1 MVKKLLLQL
10 LILLGLQISV
20 FSQGTPIS
28 VGTQVTTFT
37 SMIRGYHFTAPTS
50 FTICGLYI
58 PPDAAPTGTQTIRV
72 VKFTAGPPPAF
83 AGTTNNFIQLFTI
96 SNAPATQ
103 VVACNIPVAAGEIIG
118 VYGARGANCVNSY
131 GPANFVTSI
140 NGFNATLQRS
150 GMQSCPAGTG
160 APMANIWS
168 EVNYNIGR
176 INMYINCCT
185 TPTLTA
191 SNTSPICSG
200 QSLNFGAVPNP
211 TGTNYTYSWTGP
223 NNFTS
228 TLQNPTIPSPTILAA
243 GTYTVTLTVPNC
255 GTSNAT
261 TTVTVNPGPAVSATP
276 ATICVGDT
284 TTLTASSA
292 VTGGTYNWLLN
303 GASIGS
309 GSSVTVSPTSTTTYT
324 VEYTANGCTGTNT
337 VTVTVEATPQPIV
350 TVDSVCIGSS
360 GTLFVNNVSAGGTYL
375 WNTGATTAS
384 LTAAPTST
392 SNYSVVFTSANGCV
406 SPSVSGT
413 IVVKPYP
420 VITSTNDTIC
430 FGSSTTLATQVDLP
444 GGTYS
449 WSPIAASSSSV
460 TVAPTTTTT
469 YTVIYDLLG
478 CQDTTQMTV
487 LVNPIPVASTANGV
501 ICFGDTINLVATANL
516 PGGSFLWSNGTAN
529 DTNTVW
535 PAASTSYSVTY
546 TLNNCTSPAAT
557 AQVTVN
563 PIPVVTLNSATICE
577 TDPVTI
583 TAVPDLIGG
592 SYTWGPNQIAGGA
605 IQTLTPLQD
614 TTLSVIY
621 TLNNCP
627 SLPAFST
634 VIVNPL
640 PVVTFSATPIEGCAP
655 LSVQFTADDLTNA
668 TYSWSTSN
676 ALSASGATPTIVFP
690 AGGTF
695 DVTLA
700 ATTVL
705 GCYDIH
711 TETNYIYVEDLPV
724 ASFESPISVFTQ
736 EAQYVMFDNLSLG
749 ATNYVWDFGDGQLA
763 YDFEPSHVFQNTM
776 NGYTITL
783 TALTDL
789 LCSDATTV
797 SIGYQYN
804 ELVYIPNTFTP
815 DGDQNNQVF
824 CPVFYSGFD
833 PANYELTIYNRWG
846 EVIFE
851 SHNALV
857 GWDGTYGPDAIEVPS
872 GLYQYRIVYKNPDLD
887 ERKLLTGHVNLLR

>member
-1 MVKKLLLQL
+1 MIKKLLLQL
-10 LILLGLQISV
+10 FIFFGLTAV
-20 FSQGTPIS
+20 ALAQGTPIS
-28 VGTQVTTFT
+28 VGTQVTTFS

-58 PPDAAPTGTQTIRV
+58 PPDANPTGTQTIRV

-83 AGTTNNFIQLFTI
+83 AATTNSFIQLFTI
-96 SNAPATQ
+96 TNAPATQ
-103 VVACNIPVAAGEIIG
+103 VVACNIPIAAGEIIG
-118 VYGARGANCVNSY
+118 VYGARGANCINSY

-140 NGFNATLQRS
+140 NGFNTTLQRS

-160 APMANIWS
+160 AAMANIWS
-168 EVNYNIGR
+168 EVSYNIGR
-176 INMYINCCT
+176 ISMYINCCT

-200 QSLNFGAVPNP
+200 QSLSFDAVPNP

-228 TLQNPTIPSPTILAA
+228 TLQNPTIPSPTLLAA

-261 TTVTVNPGPAVSATP
+261 TTVTVNPGPAVTATP
-276 ATICVGDT
+276 ATICAGGS

-292 VTGGTYNWLLN
+292 VAGGTYNWLLN
-303 GASIGS
+303 GTSIGNTA
-309 GSSVTVSPTSTTTYT
+309 SVTVSPTTTTTYN

-337 VTVTVEATPQPIV
+337 VTVTVEQTPQPVV
-350 TVDSVCIGSS
+350 TVDSVCIGST
-360 GTLFVNNVSAGGTYL
+360 GTLYVNNVSAGGSYL
-375 WNTGATTAS
+375 WSTGATTAS
-384 LTAAPTST
+384 LSAAPTT
-392 SNYSVVFTSANGCV
+392 TTNYSVVFTSVNGCV
-406 SPSVSGT
+406 SPSVSNN

-420 VITSTNDTIC
+420 VITGANDTIC
-430 FGSSTTLATQVDLP
+430 IGSSTTLATTVDLP

-449 WSPIAASSSSV
+449 WAPIAAASSNV

-469 YTVIYDLLG
+469 YTVIYNLLN
-478 CQDTTQMTV
+478 CQDTAQMTV
-487 LVNPIPVASTANGV
+487 LVNPIPVAQTSNGV
-501 ICFGDTINLVATANL
+501 ICFGDSIDLVATANL
-516 PGGSFLWSNGTAN
+516 PGGSYLWNNGVAN

-535 PAASTSYSVTY
+535 PGTSTNYSVTY
-546 TLNNCTSPAAT
+546 TLNNCTSPAVT
-557 AQVTVN
+557 AQVTVH
-563 PIPVVTLNSATICE
+563 PIPVVTMNGATICA

-583 TAVPDLIGG
+583 TATPDLLGG
-592 SYTWGPNQIAGGA
+592 TYAWGPNAVNGGS
-605 IQTLTPLQD
+605 IQTFTPLQD
-614 TTLSVIY
+614 TTLTVVY

-627 SLPAFST
+627 SLPESAT

-640 PVVTFSATPIEGCAP
+640 PVVTFSATPVEGCAP
-655 LSVQFTADDLTNA
+655 LSVQFTAVDQTNA

-676 ALSASGATPTIVFP
+676 ALGASGAAPTMVFP
-690 AGGTF
+690 VGGTF

-700 ATTVL
+700 ATTAL
-705 GCYDIH
+705 GCYAIH
-711 TETNYIYVEDLPV
+711 TEPAFIYVEDLPV
-724 ASFESPISVFTQ
+724 AAFESPINVFTQ
-736 EAQYVMFDNLSLG
+736 EAQYVMFSNQSLG
-749 ATNYVWDFGDGQLA
+749 ATNYVWDFGDAQTSN
-763 YDFEPSHVFQNTM
+763 DFEPSHVFQNTM

-789 LCSDATTV
+789 QCSDATTV

-804 ELVYIPNTFTP
+804 ELVYIPNSFTP
-815 DGDQNNQVF
+815 DGDLNNQVF
-824 CPVFYSGFD
+824 CPVFFSGYD

-857 GWDGTYGPDAIEVPS
+857 GWDGSYGPDGIDAPL
-872 GLYQYRIVYKNPDLD
+872 GLYNYRIVYKNPDLD
-887 ERKLLTGHVNLLR
+887 ERKVLTGHVNLLR